1 MATTIEGLEGTLL
14 GKIYCEISMTMRNTW
29 FRIGSL
35 GLTMR
40 RSHLIGDPHGS
51 GGLIVDQEGAGLTTR
66 DARIWEEEDSVF
78 AMMMMMMR
86 PHFDQHL
93 EIDFSSGHLFIKI
106 ILTGEPHQ
114 GILIVT
120 TPLGKGDTKVKMNM
134 STHQKRTVQNRIWLQ
149 RGQPLVWMLLVLSN
163 LKTSKMHT
171 VLVL

>member
-1 MATTIEGLEGTLL
+1 
-14 GKIYCEISMTMRNTW
+14 
-29 FRIGSL
+29 
-35 GLTMR
+35 
-40 RSHLIGDPHGS
+40 
-51 GGLIVDQEGAGLTTR
+51 
-66 DARIWEEEDSVF
+66 
-78 AMMMMMMR
+78 MMMMMMR

-114 GILIVT
+114 GTLIVT

-149 RGQPLVWMLLVLSN
+149 RGQLLVWTLLVLSN